1 MKIDKTQLNI
11 IKSYVSPP
19 GLVVLV
25 LQATCNLF
33 GYEETWESAKRYL
46 LGDLHFLEKLIEY
59 DVKTA
64 AESKFIRLRNIYI
77 SRPDFIKELVIKQSS
92 AAASIYDWIMAINV
106 YQKVI
111 WLIYKDD
118 SIKLI

>member
-11 IKSYVSPP
+11 IKSYINPP

-46 LGDLHFLEKLIEY
+46 LNDLHFLDKLIEF

-64 AESKFIRLRNIYI
+64 AELKFVRLRNNYL
-77 SRPDFIKELVIKQSS
+77 SRPDFLKELVIKQSS
-92 AAASIYDWIMAINV
+92 AAAQIFDWLIAINV
-106 YQKVI
+106 YQKV
-111 WLIYKDD
+111 
-118 SIKLI
+118 